1 MYSQTNKMKTTKEII
16 EVVDFNY
23 VKKVAKKLNVTNISN
38 DEIENITKYVNKE
51 ISEVIDSNDPYRLSN
66 REILEEA
73 ILYYPT
79 GI

>member
-1 MYSQTNKMKTTKEII
+1 MKTTKEII